1 MQFYNTATRAL
12 ERFEPA
18 DSGNVRV
25 YSCGPTVYDYA
36 HIGNF
41 RQFVMADL
49 LKRYL
54 RYRGFGVYHVMNITD
69 VEDRIIARVGAEGES
84 LEQLTG
90 KYTDLFFEDV
100 RRLNIVPADV
110 YPRATDHVEE
120 MIRLIEALVEK
131 RLAYQSNG
139 SVYFRIG
146 EFPAYGEFA
155 RLDLAGMRQG
165 ARVDSDEYDKDNARD
180 FVLWKAWVDE
190 DGEVA
195 WASPFGKGR
204 PGWHLECSCMSMKYL
219 GESFDIHTGGVDLIF
234 PHHQNEIAQSE
245 GATGKPLARYWLHNE
260 FLTID
265 DKKMSKSLGN
275 FHRLQDIAETADRV
289 KAYRYLLISNHYG
302 TRMNFT
308 AEALNASAS
317 AHRRLTNLRIRL
329 AQVPDGQTG
338 NGFDVE
344 IARAREEF
352 VRHMDEDLNT
362 PRAMASVFALV
373 NATEKGLSSGS
384 ISALGASAILE
395 YLDEINQVLGIF
407 YELEEEA
414 QRADE
419 LPAHLAELLDQRAD
433 ARARKDWSF
442 SDELRDKL
450 SEAGIELRD
459 APVGTTWSWKSTNS
473 RPPESVPHL
482 SSTAE

>member
-1 MQFYNTATRAL
+1 MRFYNTATRVL
-12 ERFEPA
+12 EPFAAA
-18 DSGNVRV
+18 DPQRVRI

-54 RYRGFGVYHVMNITD
+54 QYRGFEVFHVMNITD
-69 VEDRIIARVGAEGES
+69 VEDRIIARVKAEGKSIED
-84 LEQLTG
+84 LTG
-90 KYTDLFFEDV
+90 EYTELFFEDV
-100 RRLNIVPADV
+100 KRLNVLPADV

-120 MIRLIEALVEK
+120 MIQLIQVLMEK
-131 RLAYQSNG
+131 DLAYQSNG

-146 EFPAYGEFA
+146 QFPDYGKFA
-155 RLDLAGMRQG
+155 GLDLSGLRQG
-165 ARVDSDEYDKDNARD
+165 TRVDSDEYDKDNARD

-190 DGEVA
+190 DGSVA
-195 WASPFGKGR
+195 WDSPFGKGR

-260 FLTID
+260 FLTVD

-275 FHRLQDIAETADRV
+275 FYRLQDIADGAGGV

-308 AEALNASAS
+308 LEALNASAS
-317 AHRRLTNLRIRL
+317 AHRRLTSLRTRL
-329 AQVPDGQTG
+329 SEVPESEAG
-338 NGFDVE
+338 NGFESE
-344 IARAREEF
+344 IDAAREQF
-352 VRHMDEDLNT
+352 VSHMDDDLNT
-362 PRAMASVFALV
+362 PRALASVFGLV
-373 NATEKGLSSGS
+373 NAAEKSLSERS
-384 ISALGASAILE
+384 ISRSGAKAVLE

-407 YELEEEA
+407 YELEDEVP
-414 QRADE
+414 RAEE
-419 LPAHLAELLDQRAD
+419 LPAHLAELIEQRAD
-433 ARARKDWSF
+433 ARARKDWSR
-442 SDELRDKL
+442 SDDLRDRL
-450 SEAGIELRD
+450 EQAGIELRD
-459 APVGTTWSWKSTNS
+459 APVGTTWAWKT
-473 RPPESVPHL
+473 PGPDPESAL
-482 SSTAE
+482 QT